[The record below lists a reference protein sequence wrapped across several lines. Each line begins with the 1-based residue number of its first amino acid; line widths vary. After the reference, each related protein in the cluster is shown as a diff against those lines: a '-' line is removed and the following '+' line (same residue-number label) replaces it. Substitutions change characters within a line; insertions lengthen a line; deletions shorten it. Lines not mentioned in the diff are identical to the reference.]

1 MEDIILQNKQV
12 SNSKWKILV
21 LDKLSVRIMSACCK
35 MKDVID
41 EGITLVED
49 LSKNRQPMPTFEVI
63 YFITPT
69 KDSITRVIED
79 FNKDRKYKYVH
90 IYLTDSC
97 PDHLF
102 KMIGQ
107 NSVTKYI
114 KTLKEVNI
122 AFLPYE
128 SQVFSLDCQD
138 SFEAIYSPQHIN
150 KREKVLERIAE
161 QLSTVCATLGEYPA
175 IRYRQD
181 GENSTILAQILQNKL
196 NAFKADNPTMGEGP
210 DKARSQMII
219 VDRGF
224 DPVSVL
230 LHELT
235 YQAMVQDLLQIEN
248 DVYKYEQPQS
258 GMPPKQVLLDEDD
271 DLWITLR
278 HEHIAVVTQK
288 VTTHLKNFARE
299 KRMGGSEKTTMRDLS
314 NMLKKMPQY
323 QKELSKYSTHLHMAE
338 DCMKHYQERVDKL
351 CKVEQ
356 DLAMG
361 NDTEGNPIKDPMKN
375 VVHILLDQDIHASDK
390 IRIILL
396 YIVLKGGIQ
405 ESALEKL
412 IQHARISPGDEASI
426 RNLALL
432 GVNVLQKDGQ
442 KKKWAG
448 HKLSRLDYDVTYQLS
463 RWTPV
468 LKDVM
473 LMACEDKLDH
483 KVFPFLSGRGNT
495 ATKTGARSARYQWHE
510 KKGPQEYKSG
520 PRLFVFVIGG
530 MTCSEMRCAYEVTN
544 SMRGKPGKN
553 WEVLLG
559 STHMLHPNN
568 FLIDLMNLT
577 NDQQNNQ
584 PLGGTSEQQNSGK
597 INTSETAKYGTM
609 AFGELRSSTENTAFK
624 KAYSS
629 LRRSFKKKKAQQKSQ
644 LGSRPTLRN
653 PTGTLNKNQANE
665 NLKGIE
671 NEGFSGDGR

>member
-1 MEDIILQNKQV
+1 MEDIIQQNKTV

-21 LDKLSVRIMSACCK
+21 LDKLSVRIMSSCCK

-49 LSKNRQPMPTFEVI
+49 LSKKRQPMPTFEVI
-63 YFITPT
+63 YFVTPT
-69 KDSITRVIED
+69 KDSIDHIIQD
-79 FNKDRKYKYVH
+79 FVVDRKYKYVH
-90 IYLTDSC
+90 IYFTDSC
-97 PDHLF
+97 PESLF
-102 KMIGQ
+102 KSIGQ
-107 NSVTKYI
+107 NKVTKYI

-138 SFEAIYSPQHIN
+138 SFEAIYSPAHEL

-175 IRYRQD
+175 IRYRQED
-181 GENSTILAQILQNKL
+181 GNSMILAQILQNKL

-210 DKARSQMII
+210 DKSRSQLII

-235 YQAMVQDLLQIEN
+235 YQAMVQDLLPIEN
-248 DVYKYEQPQS
+248 DVYKYENQQQQGLPT
-258 GMPPKQVLLDEDD
+258 KQVLLDEDD
-271 DLWITLR
+271 DLWVSLR
-278 HEHIAVVTQK
+278 HEHIAVVSQK

-299 KRMGGSEKTTMRDLS
+299 KRMGESEKTTMRDLS

-338 DCMKHYQERVDKL
+338 DCMKHYSDRVDKL

-361 NDTEGNPIKDPMKN
+361 NDTQGNPIKDPMKN
-375 VVHILLDQDIHASDK
+375 VVHILLDPDIYPSDK

-405 ESALEKL
+405 ESALQKL

-426 RNLALL
+426 RNLNLL
-432 GVNVLQKDGQ
+432 GINIVQKEAGG
-442 KKKWAG
+442 KKSSG
-448 HKLSRLDYDVTYQLS
+448 SKLNRIEFEATYQLS
-463 RWTPV
+463 RWSPM

-473 LMACEDKLDH
+473 VMAIEDKLDQ
-483 KVFPFLSGRGNT
+483 KIFPFLSGRG
-495 ATKTGARSARYQWHE
+495 AASSKTGARSARYQWHE
-510 KKGPQEYKSG
+510 KKGPSEYKSG

-530 MTCSEMRCAYEVTN
+530 MTCSEMRAAYEVTN
-544 SMRGKPGKN
+544 MMRQKN
-553 WEVLLG
+553 QKWEVLLG
-559 STHMLHPNN
+559 SSHMWHPND

-577 NDQQNNQ
+577 QKNEPVVELQQ
-584 PLGGTSEQQNSGK
+584 QQQQQVAHN
-597 INTSETAKYGTM
+597 ERPATA
-609 AFGELRSSTENTAFK
+609 ESN
-624 KAYSS
+624 
-629 LRRSFKKKKAQQKSQ
+629 
-644 LGSRPTLRN
+644 
-653 PTGTLNKNQANE
+653 
-665 NLKGIE
+665 I
-671 NEGFSGDGR
+671 

>member
-1 MEDIILQNKQV
+1 MTLKARIGERIMEDIIQQNKLV

-21 LDKLSVRIMSACCK
+21 LDKLSVRILSSCCK

-49 LSKNRQPMPTFEVI
+49 LSKSRQPMPTFEVI

-69 KDSITRVIED
+69 KDSIDHVIAD
-79 FNKDRKYKYVH
+79 FVVDRKYKYVH
-90 IYLTDSC
+90 IYFTDSC
-97 PDHLF
+97 PENLF
-102 KMIGQ
+102 KSIGQ
-107 NSVTKYI
+107 NKVTKYI

-138 SFEAIYSPQHIN
+138 SFEAIYSPNHVN

-175 IRYRQD
+175 IRYRHE
-181 GENSTILAQILQNKL
+181 GENSMILAQILQNKL

-210 DKARSQMII
+210 DKARSQLII

-235 YQAMVQDLLQIEN
+235 YQAMVQDLLPIEN
-248 DVYKYEQPQS
+248 DVYKYENQQQQGLPT
-258 GMPPKQVLLDEDD
+258 KQVLLDEDD
-271 DLWITLR
+271 DLWVSLR
-278 HEHIAVVTQK
+278 HEHIAVVSQK

-338 DCMKHYQERVDKL
+338 DCMKHYSDRVDKL

-361 NDTEGNPIKDPMKN
+361 NDTQGNPIKDPMKN
-375 VVHILLDQDIHASDK
+375 VVHILLDPDIYASDK

-396 YIVLKGGIQ
+396 YIVQRGGIQ
-405 ESALEKL
+405 ESALDKL

-432 GVNVLQKDGQ
+432 GVNIVQKEGM
-442 KKKWAG
+442 KKG
-448 HKLSRLDYDVTYQLS
+448 GNQHKLNRLEYEATYQLS
-463 RWTPV
+463 RWTPM

-473 LMACEDKLDH
+473 LMAIEDKLDS
-483 KVFPFLSGRGNT
+483 KIFPFLSGRG
-495 ATKTGARSARYQWHE
+495 AASSKTGARSARYQWHE
-510 KKGPQEYKSG
+510 KKGPAEYKSG

-530 MTCSEMRCAYEVTN
+530 MTCSEMRAAYEVTN
-544 SMRGKPGKN
+544 QMRAKN
-553 WEVLLG
+553 QKWEVLLG
-559 STHMLHPNN
+559 SSHMWHPND

-577 NDQQNNQ
+577 QKSAIVVGDDDSVAINMNKVEQTDQQ
-584 PLGGTSEQQNSGK
+584 P
-597 INTSETAKYGTM
+597 
-609 AFGELRSSTENTAFK
+609 
-624 KAYSS
+624 
-629 LRRSFKKKKAQQKSQ
+629 
-644 LGSRPTLRN
+644 PTN
-653 PTGTLNKNQANE
+653 AESN
-665 NLKGIE
+665 I
-671 NEGFSGDGR
+671 

>member
-1 MEDIILQNKQV
+1 MEDIIQQNKTV

-21 LDKLSVRIMSACCK
+21 LDKLSVRIMSSCCK

-49 LSKNRQPMPTFEVI
+49 LSKKRQPMPTFEVI
-63 YFITPT
+63 YFVTPT
-69 KDSITRVIED
+69 KDSIDHIIQD
-79 FNKDRKYKYVH
+79 FVVDRKYKYVH
-90 IYLTDSC
+90 IYFTDSC
-97 PDHLF
+97 PESLF
-102 KMIGQ
+102 KSIGQ
-107 NSVTKYI
+107 NKVTKYI

-138 SFEAIYSPQHIN
+138 SFEAIYSPAHEL

-175 IRYRQD
+175 IRYRQED
-181 GENSTILAQILQNKL
+181 GNSMILAQILQNKL

-210 DKARSQMII
+210 DKSRSQLII

-235 YQAMVQDLLQIEN
+235 YQAMVQDLLPIEN
-248 DVYKYEQPQS
+248 DVYKYENQQQQGLPT
-258 GMPPKQVLLDEDD
+258 KQVLLDEDD
-271 DLWITLR
+271 DLWVSLR
-278 HEHIAVVTQK
+278 HEHIAVVSQK

-299 KRMGGSEKTTMRDLS
+299 KRMGESEKTTMRDLS

-338 DCMKHYQERVDKL
+338 DCMKHYSDRVDKL

-361 NDTEGNPIKDPMKN
+361 NDTQGNPIKDPMKN
-375 VVHILLDQDIHASDK
+375 VVHILLDPDIYPSDK

-405 ESALEKL
+405 ESALQKL

-426 RNLALL
+426 RNLNLL
-432 GVNVLQKDGQ
+432 GINIVQKEAGG
-442 KKKWAG
+442 KKSSG
-448 HKLSRLDYDVTYQLS
+448 SKLNRIEFEATYQLS
-463 RWTPV
+463 RWSPM

-473 LMACEDKLDH
+473 VMAIEDKLDQ
-483 KVFPFLSGRGNT
+483 KIFPFLSGRG
-495 ATKTGARSARYQWHE
+495 AASSKTGARSARYQWHE
-510 KKGPQEYKSG
+510 KKGPSEYKSG

-530 MTCSEMRCAYEVTN
+530 MTCSEMRAAYEVTN
-544 SMRGKPGKN
+544 MMRQKN
-553 WEVLLG
+553 QKWEVLLG
-559 STHMLHPNN
+559 SSHMWHPND

-577 NDQQNNQ
+577 QKNEPVVELQQ
-584 PLGGTSEQQNSGK
+584 QQQQQQVAHN
-597 INTSETAKYGTM
+597 ERPATA
-609 AFGELRSSTENTAFK
+609 ESN
-624 KAYSS
+624 
-629 LRRSFKKKKAQQKSQ
+629 
-644 LGSRPTLRN
+644 
-653 PTGTLNKNQANE
+653 
-665 NLKGIE
+665 I
-671 NEGFSGDGR
+671 